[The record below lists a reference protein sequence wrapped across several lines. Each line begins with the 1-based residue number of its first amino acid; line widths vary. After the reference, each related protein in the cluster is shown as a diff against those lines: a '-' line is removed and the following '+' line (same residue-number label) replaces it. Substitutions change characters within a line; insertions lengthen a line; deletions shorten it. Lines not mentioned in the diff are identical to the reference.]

1 MVDKSTS
8 ERVKGYLADTRWIVA
23 GSVAV
28 LAVLS
33 TIYYLIVRKATPE
46 LATNKLLLF
55 VLWYINLLLIL
66 VILFVLFRNLF
77 KLAVE
82 RHHRIFGSKLKT
94 KLVSSY
100 ILLALIPGLLLFVYG
115 SQLLQGW
122 IDTWF
127 DEGSIQGVF
136 EQGSFVAEEL
146 NRQIEDETLWRARR
160 ALAQV
165 DTGDLLDQ
173 RRRPALARR
182 TQRLLT
188 ELEVDYLGIYSDTN
202 FVHGVVLP
210 QSGLTDLPETGRRF
224 LIDTLRFGEGIQ
236 TVAHGSARLV
246 LAGAAGG
253 EPATEGRTLVVA
265 AKRIPPE
272 LAEPSAQL
280 IQAHQSY
287 RQIEVQKGDIKA
299 AYRLLFLLVT
309 LVVLL
314 TTSWVGFYLARRITV
329 PIEAVAEATRRLSEG
344 DLDYQVEVP
353 ADDEL
358 GVLVQSFNRMTQD
371 LRAKESKLVGANKR
385 LDDERALVAAVLDN
399 VAAGVVSVDDQD
411 RVLTCNRAALRLL
424 RHDKPPLGRPARE
437 VWNDPERAKLAEL
450 LSLAR
455 GDKKRLKRT
464 LRLFLGDKWK
474 TFEVKVRTMTDAPNG
489 KTRGRVLVIEDLTD
503 LLDAQQRAAWNEV
516 ARRVAHEIKNP
527 LTPIRLSAERILKK
541 YQKGDES
548 LGEALESGVAI
559 IRDEVDSLR
568 QMVDEFSRFA
578 RMRPPHLRSTNVQG
592 LVTETLKLYE
602 GLKPGVEIAG
612 EVDEATGDAMLDRAQ
627 IKQVLINLIDN
638 AMEAIEPPGKVRV
651 SASKKNGSLRLDVT
665 DTGPGIPNADRDKL
679 FTPHFSTKGRGT
691 GLGLSIVH
699 RIISEH
705 HGSVD
710 VSDNQPHGTI
720 FSIDLPQA

>member
-1 MVDKSTS
+1 MLEETIAARIKAY
-8 ERVKGYLADTRWIVA
+8 VKDTRWIVA
-23 GSVAV
+23 ASVGI

-33 TIYYLIVRKATPE
+33 SIYYLIVRKATPE

-94 KLVSSY
+94 KLVSTY

-127 DEGSIQGVF
+127 DEGSIKGVV
-136 EQGSFVAEEL
+136 EQGSVVAEEL
-146 NRQIEDETLWRARR
+146 NRRIEDETLWRAKR
-160 ALAQV
+160 ALSEV
-165 DTGDLLDQ
+165 DTGDLLVQ

-182 TQRLLT
+182 SQRLLT
-188 ELEVDYLGIYSDTN
+188 ELEVDYLGIYSDSD
-202 FVHGVVLP
+202 FVHGNVLP
-210 QSGLTDLPETGRRF
+210 QSGLTDLPEPGSRF
-224 LIDTLRFGEGIQ
+224 LADTLRFGEGIQ
-236 TVAHGSARLV
+236 TVEQGSARLV
-246 LAGAAGG
+246 LAGVAGG
-253 EPATEGRTLVVA
+253 EAGTEGRTLVVA
-265 AKRIPPE
+265 ARLLPSH
-272 LAEPSAQL
+272 LAQPSAQL

-287 RQIEVQKGDIKA
+287 KQIEAQKGDIKA

-314 TTSWVGFYLARRITV
+314 STSWVGFYLARRITV

-358 GVLVQSFNRMTQD
+358 GVLVHSFNRMTQE
-371 LRAKESKLVGANKR
+371 LRANEDKLVGANKR

-399 VAAGVVSVDDQD
+399 VAAGVVSVDEQG
-411 RVLTCNRAALRLL
+411 RILTCNRAALKLL
-424 RHDKPPLGRPARE
+424 HLDKPSLGRPARE
-437 VWNDPERAKLAEL
+437 AWADPERSKLAAL
-450 LSLAR
+450 LDR
-455 GDKKRLKRT
+455 THVDRKDVKET
-464 LRLFLGDKWK
+464 LRLLLAGQWK
-474 TFEVKVRTMTDAPNG
+474 TFEAKVRAMADADG
-489 KTRGRVLVIEDLTD
+489 KARGRVLVLEDLTG
-503 LLDAQQRAAWNEV
+503 LLDAQQRAAWNEA

-541 YQKGDES
+541 YQRGDDS

-559 IRDEVDSLR
+559 IRDEVDALR
-568 QMVDEFSRFA
+568 KMVDEFSRFA
-578 RMRPPHLRSTNVQG
+578 RMRPPHLRSTDING
-592 LVTETLKLYE
+592 LISETLKLYE
-602 GLKPGVEIAG
+602 GLKPGIEVASAVEEDVG
-612 EVDEATGDAMLDRAQ
+612 NAMLDRAQ

-638 AMEAIEPPGKVRV
+638 AMEAIEPPGMVRV
-651 SASKKNGSLRLDVT
+651 SAEKQNGSLRIDVV
-665 DTGPGIPNADRDKL
+665 DNGPGIPSEDRDKL

-705 HGSVD
+705 HGSID
-710 VSDNQPHGTI
+710 VAENSPHGTI
-720 FSIDLPQA
+720 FSIELPQA